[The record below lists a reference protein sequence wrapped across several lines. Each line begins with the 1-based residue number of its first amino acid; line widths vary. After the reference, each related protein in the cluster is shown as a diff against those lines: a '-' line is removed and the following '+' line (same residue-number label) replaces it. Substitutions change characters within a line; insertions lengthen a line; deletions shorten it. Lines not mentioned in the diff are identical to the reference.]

1 MGPGPLG
8 RTPGCG
14 PPRRC
19 AASKSARRGRGPE
32 REGREGAR
40 RGEPSPAA
48 LGGGRGAFDGGR
60 LPQPQLSA
68 RIAAAASSARPPSLP
83 PPPRPPA
90 APAAPREPRCE
101 SEVPLLQRDPRPQ
114 PPPVIFG
121 SSQHGARRAERGD
134 AAGETRT
141 LRRRLRHPR
150 SRSVTRRRPARHHGA
165 CRRPGPT
172 ATGAEPP
179 ALRGPLA
186 RPAPSGSPSAPPRSR
201 SAPAASP
208 GAAPRGLRRFPP
220 ATETPGGCVNRR
232 FPPAGAAAPS
242 GAFWRSPRSPCLPK
256 RVPLLACGPAPSPWT
271 ASSDN
276 KKSNYRRM
284 LRVWTG
290 A

>member
-186 RPAPSGSPSAPPRSR
+186 RPAPSGSPSAPQRSR
-201 SAPAASP
+201 SVPRGGTERAPPLPP
-208 GAAPRGLRRFPP
+208 GNRDPRGLRESALSPRGSCSSLRGVLALPSQPLPP
-220 ATETPGGCVNRR
+220 K
-232 FPPAGAAAPS
+232 AGAAPGVWAR
-242 GAFWRSPRSPCLPK
+242 A
-256 RVPLLACGPAPSPWT
+256 VPLDSFQRQQ
-271 ASSDN
+271 
-276 KKSNYRRM
+276 KK
-284 LRVWTG
+284 
-290 A
+290 